1 VILFSDDEPRQKL
14 EFSKSLCSTYLIFL
28 FSSQVKIVDFGLAR
42 QIPDAEFEL
51 KVICGTAEFMA
62 PEVLNFDPVTFKS
75 DIW

>member
-1 VILFSDDEPRQKL
+1 
-14 EFSKSLCSTYLIFL
+14 
-28 FSSQVKIVDFGLAR
+28 VKIVDFGLAR